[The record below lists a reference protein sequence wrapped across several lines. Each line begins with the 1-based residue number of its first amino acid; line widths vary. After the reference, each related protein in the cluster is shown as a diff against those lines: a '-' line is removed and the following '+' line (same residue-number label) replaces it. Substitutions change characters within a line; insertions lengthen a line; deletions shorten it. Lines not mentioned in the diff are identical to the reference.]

1 MTHSNVKGKPKRLL
15 FTKFNRVGTFSDGRP
30 RLDIYFKS
38 NKGIEYVWSP
48 DLQGETLKL
57 FQIACEAKTTDQ
69 HPNEAEDAN
78 KKLTTE
84 YIALAIK
91 VAKGVY
97 QKTSLNR
104 VDDVAKALF
113 TFEMT
118 PPIHIT
124 MPDMVAQEIFNW
136 AVTLGVQPIDENEKL
151 KLLRK
156 FFISLAPVRNSATM
170 LADS

>member
-1 MTHSNVKGKPKRLL
+1 MTDPKVKNKPTRLL
-15 FTKFNRVGTFSDGRP
+15 FTNFTRVGTFSDGRP

-48 DLQGETLKL
+48 DLHGETLKM
-57 FQIACEAKTTDQ
+57 FQIAGQAIADHNPKES
-69 HPNEAEDAN
+69 EDVN
-78 KKLTTE
+78 QKLTTE
-84 YIALAIK
+84 YTALAIK

-104 VDDVAKALF
+104 VESVAKALF
-113 TFEMT
+113 KFEMA

-136 AVTLGVQPIDENEKL
+136 AITLGVQPIDENEKL

-156 FFISLAPVRNSATM
+156 FFISLAPVRNSAAM